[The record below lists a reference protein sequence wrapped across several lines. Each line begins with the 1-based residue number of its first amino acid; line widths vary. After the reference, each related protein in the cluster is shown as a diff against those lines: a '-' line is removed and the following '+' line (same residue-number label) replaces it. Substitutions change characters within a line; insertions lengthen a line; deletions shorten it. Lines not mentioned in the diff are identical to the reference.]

1 VSPAKGIG
9 GRAPRRII
17 IDCDP
22 GHDDAIAIML
32 AHGSPAIDLL
42 AITTVGGNQT
52 LDKVTHN
59 ARVVATVCGMT
70 GVPIAAGSAVPLVR
84 PPMTARHIHGETGLD
99 GPVLPEPTVPLHD
112 RHAVDLIID
121 TVMGSEPGTITLV
134 PTAPLTNIALA
145 IRKQPAIVDRVAE
158 VVLMGGGYSKGN
170 VTPAAE
176 FNVAVDP
183 EAAHMVFAAPWKVT
197 MVGLD
202 LTHQALAT
210 SEVRQRFSA
219 LDSTAGQFV
228 VDILDFFAGSY
239 RADQGFDA
247 PPVHDPCAV
256 ARVIDPSVM
265 TVQPAHVQI
274 ELAGRLTTGMTVT
287 DFRGRNGAALDTDV
301 AVTLDVDRFWNLVVD
316 AVSAIR
322 PA

>member
-1 VSPAKGIG
+1 MT
-9 GRAPRRII
+9 PRRII

-32 AHGSPAIDLL
+32 AHGNPEVELL

-59 ARVVATVCGMT
+59 ARVVATICGMT

-84 PPMTARHIHGETGLD
+84 PIRHAGTIHGDTGLD
-99 GPVLPEPTVPLHD
+99 GPVLPTPTVPLDD

-121 TVMGSEPGTITLV
+121 TVMSAEPGTITLV
-134 PTAPLTNIALA
+134 PMAPLTNIALA
-145 IRKQPAIVDRVAE
+145 IRREPAIIDRVAE

-176 FNVAVDP
+176 FNIAVDP
-183 EAAHMVFAAPWKVT
+183 EAAQAVFTSPWKVT
-197 MVGLD
+197 MVGLE

-210 SEVRQRFSA
+210 DQVRQRFSA
-219 LDSTAGQFV
+219 LDTPAGQFV
-228 VDILDFFAGSY
+228 VDILDFFASSY
-239 RADQGFDA
+239 RTDQGFAA

-256 ARVIDPSVM
+256 ARVIDESVM
-265 TVQPAHVQI
+265 TVRPAHVEV
-274 ELAGRLTTGMTVT
+274 ELAGRLTTGMTVV
-287 DFRGRNGAALDTDV
+287 DFRGLAGAILDTEV
-301 AVTLDVDRFWNLVVD
+301 AIDLDVPKFWDMVVD
-316 AVSAIR
+316 AVATIA
-322 PA
+322 PH